1 MKIQSVIITIVAL
14 LFVIIAGCSSE
25 TEEESMGE
33 VEKEI
38 HTQELVESMF
48 SEDSLEAAKE
58 RIEER
63 GGSVYMVPPPE
74 HTAIGENQSTVVEL
88 KESDI
93 LDGEDSSFE
102 NYDNVGE
109 IRLDT
114 LELDSAFEEQD
125 TYINV
130 MLTELGMEKAYYAVR
145 KTLLWTA
152 GKPPDGLEKHSD
164 GTLSFYL
171 SKYSELINCHFQS
184 ANPDVKEKIIRN
196 MQNAYKNNTPI
207 IVYGEF
213 EEFLDEEGY
222 SGYRLIIHRIGFKEV
237 IN

>member
-1 MKIQSVIITIVAL
+1 MKIRSVIITIVAL

-25 TEEESMGE
+25 TEEQSMGE

-63 GGSVYMVPPPE
+63 GGSEYMTPPPE
-74 HTAIGENQSTVVEL
+74 YTAIGENQSTVVEL

-114 LELDSAFEEQD
+114 LELDSTFEDQD

-130 MLTELGMEKAYYAVR
+130 MLTELGMEKAYYAMR
-145 KTLLWTA
+145 KPLLRRA
-152 GKPPDGLEKHSD
+152 GNPRD

-213 EEFLDEEGY
+213 EEFLDEEG
-222 SGYRLIIHRIGFKEV
+222 
-237 IN
+237 